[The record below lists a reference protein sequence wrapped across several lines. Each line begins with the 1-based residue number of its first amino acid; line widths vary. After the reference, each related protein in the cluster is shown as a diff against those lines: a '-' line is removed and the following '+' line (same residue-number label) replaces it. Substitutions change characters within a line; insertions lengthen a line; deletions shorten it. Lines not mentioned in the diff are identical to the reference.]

1 MRRYIVMA
9 VLFVLALALQSTVFN
24 FLPLAGVKPDFVLLL
39 TVYFAFTNG
48 PGKGALMGLAL
59 GLLEDFYIGRYI
71 GMNGL
76 ALLAA
81 GLLAG
86 WFETKLYKENLLIA
100 LIVVFVTSAFSQG
113 IVLFSGLAAGLNW
126 DTGSGLNIIWPLAL
140 YNTCLVPFTYPWFH
154 HSVTRGWMR
163 YRPKHEQ

>member
-1 MRRYIVMA
+1 MRRYIGMA
-9 VLFVLALALQSTVFN
+9 VLFLLALLLQSTVFN
-24 FLPLAGVKPDFVLLL
+24 VLTLAGVKPDFVLLL
-39 TVYFAFTNG
+39 VIYFAFSTG
-48 PGKGALMGLAL
+48 PGKGALMGLVL

-71 GMNGL
+71 GMNAL

-81 GLLAG
+81 GLIAG

-100 LIVVFVTSAFSQG
+100 LLVVFVTTAASQG
-113 IVLFSGLAAGLNW
+113 IILFSGLAAGLNW
-126 DTGSGLNIIWPLAL
+126 DSGNGFNIIWPLAL

-154 HSVTRGWMR
+154 RSISHGWMR